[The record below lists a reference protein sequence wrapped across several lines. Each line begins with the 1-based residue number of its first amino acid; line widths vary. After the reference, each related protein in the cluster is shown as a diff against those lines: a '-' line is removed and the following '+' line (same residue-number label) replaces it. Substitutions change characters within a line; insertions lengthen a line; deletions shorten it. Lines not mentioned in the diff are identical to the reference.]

1 VRQAVDGSCTGA
13 PVDLTAAS
21 TYLIAENDF
30 MVSGGDGYPNFFSRS
45 TSRDIM
51 EQDLADYVDAQV
63 GLLSP
68 TIQGRVLCT
77 TGVCPVVTP

>member
-1 VRQAVDGSCTGA
+1 
-13 PVDLTAAS
+13 
-21 TYLIAENDF
+21 

-45 TSRDIM
+45 TTRDIM

-63 GLLSP
+63 GLVSP

-77 TGVCPVVTP
+77 DRRLPVVTP